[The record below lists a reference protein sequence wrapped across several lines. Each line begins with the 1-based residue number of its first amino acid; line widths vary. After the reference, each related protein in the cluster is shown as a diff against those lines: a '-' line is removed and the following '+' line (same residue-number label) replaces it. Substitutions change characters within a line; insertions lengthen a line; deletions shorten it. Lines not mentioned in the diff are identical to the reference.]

1 MSLHKNDDK
10 LTVNTIGEN
19 TKINKKTEN
28 YIDINAERMDELNIN
43 GWKICQNSKLFRF
56 GIDAVLLAGFASVL
70 RTDRVIDLCSGSG
83 IIPFLYLARADVE
96 NITAVEYFEY
106 FCQLMKKTAA
116 FNGCSDNI
124 DIVNADIKAVPD
136 IFKRSEFDVV
146 TVNPP
151 YEKNGHGIDCPNP
164 VKNAARRETLCD
176 IDDVARAAAYLLK
189 PGGRLYMIHRPGR
202 ICDVLC
208 ALRKN
213 SLEPRTLKFVQSR
226 AYEAPNLVL
235 ISAVKDAPP
244 YLRVE
249 QNLIIY
255 NADGSYTKQ
264 SSKIYDHGEL

>member
-1 MSLHKNDDK
+1 MLKGDK
-10 LTVNTIGEN
+10 LTE
-19 TKINKKTEN
+19 E
-28 YIDINAERMDELNIN
+28 YIDKSAQRMDELNIN
-43 GWKICQNSKLFRF
+43 GWKICQNTKLFRF
-56 GIDAVLLAGFASVL
+56 GIDAVLLAGFAHVSK
-70 RTDRVIDLCSGSG
+70 TDKVIDLCSGGG
-83 IIPFLYLARADVE
+83 IIPFLYLARGDLE
-96 NITAVEYFEY
+96 HITALEYFEY
-106 FCQLMKKTAA
+106 FCQLMKKTAE
-116 FNGCSDNI
+116 FNGCSDKI
-124 DIVNADIKAVPD
+124 DIVNADIKSVPE
-136 IFKRSEFDVV
+136 IFSRSGFDVV

-176 IDDVARAAAYLLK
+176 IDDIARASAYLLK

-213 SLEPRTLKFVQSR
+213 KLEPRTLKFVQSR
-226 AYEAPNLVL
+226 VYETPNLVL

-255 NADGSYTKQ
+255 NEDGSYTLQ
-264 SSKIYDHGEL
+264 SSKIYDCGEL